1 MTATYWLTGRHI
13 VEFEQQGKERANYGE
28 EVIKRLS
35 VDLSAQFGR
44 GLSVTSLR
52 KMRSFYLLW
61 PEMPIPLVESDGT
74 TKHPTPSVESG
85 GDQKMRVSLTESLLV
100 CLA

>member
-44 GLSVTSLR
+44 GFSVTSLR
-52 KMRSFYLLW
+52 KMRSFYLL
-61 PEMPIPLVESDGT
+61 
-74 TKHPTPSVESG
+74 
-85 GDQKMRVSLTESLLV
+85 
-100 CLA
+100 